1 MIRPLVLWNVS
12 PNSMINQLISMY
24 ISRFGAR
31 DMRKSFYCNINP
43 ISQCFSIMHTC
54 TITFSDIRSLSLYA
68 SRYIA
73 VPKLYIQR
81 YKKKPDFLS
90 TIWSQCQRGRSATPP
105 SPHIYTSSSSSTYTR
120 KALTTTTT
128 ASLCST
134 CALLPG
140 LARPLSGSYK
150 YFSPRFETS
159 LSDSVTD
166 ESEICVF
173 IPSKRLE

>member
-24 ISRFGAR
+24 ISRFGAT
-31 DMRKSFYCNINP
+31 DMRNSFYCNINTT
-43 ISQCFSIMHTC
+43 SQCFSITN
-54 TITFSDIRSLSLYA
+54 TSITFSDIRSLPPYA